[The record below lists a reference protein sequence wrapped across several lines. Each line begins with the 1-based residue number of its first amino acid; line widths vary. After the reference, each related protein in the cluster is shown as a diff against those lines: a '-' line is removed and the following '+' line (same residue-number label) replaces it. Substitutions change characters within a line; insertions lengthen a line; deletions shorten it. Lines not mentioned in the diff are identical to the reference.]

1 MKLKKLNALTKQK
14 IENSLLKIHNYLGEK
29 GKGLVDELRAIF
41 DEMEASEVEIS
52 DDELK
57 SKIETILKASEL
69 FATPEQVAEVANK
82 LAKLSAQEGN
92 GIANCIGKDA
102 KKAITNALM
111 QPAKSFAEVKD
122 RVMRVAVENDI
133 TGLTFGEII
142 SFTIAD
148 KFGSQNEFYDMLRQV
163 PFTKFFYTEADMAT
177 AGAIAQ
183 QWDKESAQA
192 KAVQALEA
200 EGKTIATKYI
210 FKRQRVAEEDLD
222 AVREDGSEAELL
234 RFVTEEL
241 YRVVIA
247 SIVEAILVGDS
258 TNVGTARITTFESVG
273 TKTAS
278 DVFTEVVNP
287 EEAGSVEF
295 GDVVRMVRKIHN
307 PEGKP
312 VALFID
318 PAVLDAISRF
328 KYAEGGTTDYRS
340 MDELKTKLGVDYIYK
355 YDLHTLGSAQ
365 LHAVAIIPDEYWVKT
380 RREKEVSWAQY
391 DRNEVNWMYERNTG
405 GAIHGIGSTAVLRS
419 AE

>member
-1 MKLKKLNALTKQK
+1 MKVKKMNALTKAK
-14 IENSLLKIHNYLGEK
+14 IENSLLKIQNYLGEK

-41 DEMEASEVEIS
+41 DEMEASDVEIS

-57 SKIETILKASEL
+57 SKIQEILKASEL
-69 FATPEQVAEVANK
+69 FATAEQVAEVANK
-82 LAKLSAQEGN
+82 LAKFTAESKGVVN
-92 GIANCIGKDA
+92 GISKEQ
-102 KKAITNALM
+102 KKAIANALM

-142 SFTIAD
+142 SYAIAD
-148 KFGSQNEFYDMLRQV
+148 KFGSQNEFFDKLRQV

-177 AGAIAQ
+177 ASAIAK
-183 QWDKESAQA
+183 QWDKESEQA
-192 KAVQALEA
+192 KAVQALEV

-210 FKRQRVAEEDLD
+210 HKRQRVAEEDLD
-222 AVREDGSEAELL
+222 AVREEGNEAELL

-247 SIVEAILVGDS
+247 TIVKTILVGDS
-258 TNVGTARITTFESVG
+258 TNVGADRITTFESVG
-273 TKTAS
+273 TKTKS
-278 DVFTEVVNP
+278 DVFTNVVNP
-287 EEAGSVEF
+287 EEAGSIEL
-295 GDVVRMVRKIHN
+295 GDVVRMVRSLHN
-307 PEGKP
+307 PEGKE

-328 KYAEGGTTDYRS
+328 KYAEGGSTDYRS
-340 MDELKTKLGVDYIYK
+340 IDDLKTKLGVDYIYK

-380 RREKEVSWAQY
+380 RREKEVSWPQY

-405 GAIHGIGSTAVLRS
+405 GGVHGIGSTAVLRS
-419 AE
+419 AQ

>member
-1 MKLKKLNALTKQK
+1 MKVKKMNALTKAK
-14 IENSLLKIHNYLGEK
+14 IENSLLKIQNYLGEK

-41 DEMEASEVEIS
+41 DEMEASDVEIS

-57 SKIETILKASEL
+57 SKIQEILKASEL
-69 FATPEQVAEVANK
+69 FATAEQVAEVANK
-82 LAKLSAQEGN
+82 LAKFTAESKGVAN
-92 GIANCIGKDA
+92 GISKEQ

-142 SFTIAD
+142 SYTIAD
-148 KFGSQNEFYDMLRQV
+148 KFGSQNEFFDKLRQV

-177 AGAIAQ
+177 AGAIAK
-183 QWDKESAQA
+183 QWDKESEQA
-192 KAVQALEA
+192 KAVQALEV
-200 EGKTIATKYI
+200 EGKTISTKYI

-247 SIVEAILVGDS
+247 TIVKTILVGDS
-258 TNVGTARITTFESVG
+258 TNVGADRITTFESVG
-273 TKTAS
+273 TKTKS
-278 DVFTEVVNP
+278 DVFTNVVNP
-287 EEAGSVEF
+287 EEAGSIEL
-295 GDVVRMVRKIHN
+295 GDVVRMVRSLHN
-307 PEGKP
+307 PEGKE

-328 KYAEGGTTDYRS
+328 KYAEGGSTDYRS
-340 MDELKTKLGVDYIYK
+340 IEDLKTKLGVDYIYK

-380 RREKEVSWAQY
+380 RREKEVSWPQY

-405 GAIHGIGSTAVLRS
+405 GGVHGIGSTAVLRS
-419 AE
+419 AQ

>member
-1 MKLKKLNALTKQK
+1 MKVKKMNALTKAK
-14 IENSLLKIHNYLGEK
+14 IENSLLKIQNYLGEK

-41 DEMEASEVEIS
+41 DEMEASDVEIS

-57 SKIETILKASEL
+57 SKIQEILKASEL
-69 FATPEQVAEVANK
+69 FATAEQVAEVANK
-82 LAKLSAQEGN
+82 LAKFTAESK
-92 GIANCIGKDA
+92 GIANGISKEQ

-133 TGLTFGEII
+133 TGLTFGEIV
-142 SFTIAD
+142 SYTIAD
-148 KFGSQNEFYDMLRQV
+148 KFGSQNEFFDKLRQV

-177 AGAIAQ
+177 AGAIAK
-183 QWDKESAQA
+183 QWDKESDQA
-192 KAVQALEA
+192 KAVQALEV
-200 EGKTIATKYI
+200 EGKTISTKYI

-247 SIVEAILVGDS
+247 TIVKTILVGDS
-258 TNVGTARITTFESVG
+258 TNVGADRITTFESVG
-273 TKTAS
+273 TKTKS
-278 DVFTEVVNP
+278 DVFTNVVNP
-287 EEAGSVEF
+287 EEAGSIEL
-295 GDVVRMVRKIHN
+295 GDVVRMVRSLHN
-307 PEGKP
+307 PEGKE

-340 MDELKTKLGVDYIYK
+340 IDDLKTKLGVDYIYK

-380 RREKEVSWAQY
+380 RREKEVSWPQY

-405 GAIHGIGSTAVLRS
+405 GGVHGIGSTAVLRS
-419 AE
+419 AQ

>member
-1 MKLKKLNALTKQK
+1 MKVKKLNALTKAK
-14 IENSLLKIHNYLGEK
+14 IENSLLKIQNYLGEK

-41 DEMEASEVEIS
+41 DEMEASDVEIS

-57 SKIETILKASEL
+57 SKIQEILNASEL
-69 FATPEQVAEVANK
+69 FATAEQVAEVANK
-82 LAKLSAQEGN
+82 LAKFTAEGK
-92 GIANCIGKDA
+92 GIANGISKEQ
-102 KKAITNALM
+102 KRAIVNALM

-142 SFTIAD
+142 SYTIAD
-148 KFGSQNEFYDMLRQV
+148 KFGSQNEFFDKLRQV

-177 AGAIAQ
+177 AGAIAK
-183 QWDKESAQA
+183 QWDKESEQA
-192 KAVQALEA
+192 KAVQSLEV
-200 EGKTIATKYI
+200 EGKTITTKYI

-247 SIVEAILVGDS
+247 TIVKTILVGDS
-258 TNVGTARITTFESVG
+258 TNVGADRITTFESVG
-273 TKTAS
+273 TKTKS
-278 DVFTEVVNP
+278 DVFTNVVNP
-287 EEAGSVEF
+287 EEAGSIEL
-295 GDVVRMVRKIHN
+295 GDVVRMVRSLHN
-307 PEGKP
+307 PEGKE

-340 MDELKTKLGVDYIYK
+340 IDDLKTKLGVDYIYK
-355 YDLHTLGSAQ
+355 YDLHDLGSAQ

-380 RREKEVSWAQY
+380 RREKEVSWPQY

-405 GAIHGIGSTAVLRS
+405 GGVHGIGSTAVLRS
-419 AE
+419 AQ

>member
-1 MKLKKLNALTKQK
+1 MKVKKMNALTKAK
-14 IENSLLKIHNYLGEK
+14 IENSLLKIQNYLGEK

-41 DEMEASEVEIS
+41 DEMEASDVEIS

-57 SKIETILKASEL
+57 SKIQEILKASEL
-69 FATPEQVAEVANK
+69 FATAEQVAEVANK
-82 LAKLSAQEGN
+82 LAKFTAESK
-92 GIANCIGKDA
+92 GIANGISKEQ

-142 SFTIAD
+142 SYTIAD
-148 KFGSQNEFYDMLRQV
+148 KFGSQNEFFDKLRQV

-177 AGAIAQ
+177 AGAIAK
-183 QWDKESAQA
+183 QWDKESDQA
-192 KAVQALEA
+192 KAVQALEV
-200 EGKTIATKYI
+200 EGKTISTKYI

-247 SIVEAILVGDS
+247 TIVKTILVGDS
-258 TNVGTARITTFESVG
+258 TNVGADRITTFESVG
-273 TKTAS
+273 TKTKS
-278 DVFTEVVNP
+278 DVFTNVVNP
-287 EEAGSVEF
+287 EEAGSIEL
-295 GDVVRMVRKIHN
+295 GDVVRMVRSLHN
-307 PEGKP
+307 PEGKE

-328 KYAEGGTTDYRS
+328 KYAEGGSTDYRS
-340 MDELKTKLGVDYIYK
+340 IDDLKTKLGVDYIYK

-380 RREKEVSWAQY
+380 RREKEVSWPQY

-405 GAIHGIGSTAVLRS
+405 GGVHGIGSTAVLRS
-419 AE
+419 AQ

>member
-1 MKLKKLNALTKQK
+1 MKVKKMNALTKAK
-14 IENSLLKIHNYLGEK
+14 IENSLLKIQNYLGEK

-41 DEMEASEVEIS
+41 DEMEASDVEIS

-57 SKIETILKASEL
+57 SKIQEILKASDL
-69 FATPEQVAEVANK
+69 FATAEQVAEVANK
-82 LAKLSAQEGN
+82 LAKFTAESNGVAN
-92 GIANCIGKDA
+92 GISKEQ

-142 SFTIAD
+142 SYTIAD
-148 KFGSQNEFYDMLRQV
+148 KFGSQNEFFDKLRQV

-177 AGAIAQ
+177 AGAIAK
-183 QWDKESAQA
+183 QWDKESEQA
-192 KAVQALEA
+192 KAVQSLEV
-200 EGKTIATKYI
+200 EGKTISTKYI

-247 SIVEAILVGDS
+247 TIVKTILVGDS
-258 TNVGTARITTFESVG
+258 TNVGADRITTFESVG
-273 TKTAS
+273 TKIKS
-278 DVFTEVVNP
+278 DVFTNVVNP
-287 EEAGSVEF
+287 EEAGSIEL
-295 GDVVRMVRKIHN
+295 GDVVRMVRSLHN
-307 PEGKP
+307 PEGKE

-340 MDELKTKLGVDYIYK
+340 IDDLKTKLGVDYIYK

-380 RREKEVSWAQY
+380 RREKEVSWPQY

-405 GAIHGIGSTAVLRS
+405 GGVHGIGSTAVLRS
-419 AE
+419 AQ

>member
-1 MKLKKLNALTKQK
+1 MKVKKMNALTKAK
-14 IENSLLKIHNYLGEK
+14 IENSLLKIQNYLGEK

-41 DEMEASEVEIS
+41 DEMEASDVEIS

-57 SKIETILKASEL
+57 SKIQEILKASDL
-69 FATPEQVAEVANK
+69 FATAEQVAEVANK
-82 LAKLSAQEGN
+82 LAKFTAESK
-92 GIANCIGKDA
+92 GIANGISKEQ

-142 SFTIAD
+142 SYTIAD
-148 KFGSQNEFYDMLRQV
+148 KFGSQNEFFDKLRQV

-177 AGAIAQ
+177 AGAIAK
-183 QWDKESAQA
+183 QWDKESEQA
-192 KAVQALEA
+192 KAVQALEV
-200 EGKTIATKYI
+200 EGKTITTKYI

-247 SIVEAILVGDS
+247 TIVKTILVGDS
-258 TNVGTARITTFESVG
+258 TNVGADRITTFESVG
-273 TKTAS
+273 TKTKS
-278 DVFTEVVNP
+278 DVFTNVINP
-287 EEAGSVEF
+287 EEAGSIEL
-295 GDVVRMVRKIHN
+295 GDVVRMVRSLHN
-307 PEGKP
+307 PEGKE

-328 KYAEGGTTDYRS
+328 KYAEGGSTDYRS
-340 MDELKTKLGVDYIYK
+340 IDDLKTKLGVDYIYK

-380 RREKEVSWAQY
+380 RREKEVSWPQY

-405 GAIHGIGSTAVLRS
+405 GGVHGIGSTAVLRS
-419 AE
+419 AQ

>member
-1 MKLKKLNALTKQK
+1 MKVKKMNALTKAK
-14 IENSLLKIHNYLGEK
+14 IENSLLKIQNYLGEK

-41 DEMEASEVEIS
+41 DEMEASDVEIS

-57 SKIETILKASEL
+57 SKIQEILKASEL
-69 FATPEQVAEVANK
+69 FATAEQVAEVANK
-82 LAKLSAQEGN
+82 LAKFTAESKGVAN
-92 GIANCIGKDA
+92 GISKEQ

-142 SFTIAD
+142 SYTIAD
-148 KFGSQNEFYDMLRQV
+148 KFGSQNEFFDKLRQV

-177 AGAIAQ
+177 AGAIAK
-183 QWDKESAQA
+183 QWDKESDQA
-192 KAVQALEA
+192 KAVQALEV
-200 EGKTIATKYI
+200 EGKTISTKYI

-247 SIVEAILVGDS
+247 TIVKTILVGDS
-258 TNVGTARITTFESVG
+258 TNVGADRITTFESVG
-273 TKTAS
+273 TKTKS
-278 DVFTEVVNP
+278 DVFTNVVNP
-287 EEAGSVEF
+287 EEAGSIEL
-295 GDVVRMVRKIHN
+295 GDVVRMVRSLHN
-307 PEGKP
+307 PEGKE

-328 KYAEGGTTDYRS
+328 KYAEGGSTDYRS
-340 MDELKTKLGVDYIYK
+340 IEDLKTKLGVDYIYK

-380 RREKEVSWAQY
+380 RREKEVSWPQY

-405 GAIHGIGSTAVLRS
+405 GGVHGIGSTAVLRS
-419 AE
+419 AQ